1 MCDCTDH
8 KDEIP
13 AYDAQAIESRWMKA
27 WEDSNLFAVDTD
39 DSKPKKYVLEMFP
52 YPSGDIHM
60 GHVRNYTIGDVI
72 ARYSKMRGFD
82 VLHPMGWDAFGLPA
96 ENAAIKHHSHP
107 AKWTYANIE
116 TQKASFKRMGL
127 SYDWDRTVV
136 ACDPEYY
143 RWGQWIF
150 LQFWKRGLVERRE
163 SPVNWCPNCKTVLAN
178 EQVTE
183 GECWRC
189 HGAVEKR
196 DLTQW
201 YLKITDYA
209 QELLDDLDQLEGWP
223 ERVKQQQSNWI
234 GRSEG
239 AEVDF
244 VLCDKDGNVP
254 AEPAED
260 DIITVFTTR
269 ADTLF
274 GATYMVISPEHP
286 CIEKWA
292 DKITNLDA
300 VREYQEA
307 AAKKSDFERTDP
319 NKDKTV
325 QLTGNIEYNYNEAN
339 SGNIADSTVNL
350 NLSDA
355 NSFWTGN
362 AVLSNGGASNSSSD
376 TVTGLNLSL
385 SNGGTW
391 IVANTATA
399 TSSESGSSTT
409 PLAINNLS
417 LNNGT
422 VTFSD
427 ASQTATID
435 NLTGTGGTV
444 NTAVEKNADG
454 TYKTSSLS
462 ATTVST
468 TSGTPTLTVN
478 MVGPNG
484 TTVNSDVIS
493 ASELAA
499 LTSAAVTGAL
509 ATETTR
515 VATVAEGDV
524 NGALTITENTD
535 GTTTVAAPVRN
546 TKLDS
551 LQSIGAISMTLL
563 RHDLNNL
570 TKRMGELRDAPKGVG
585 AWARVYG
592 SKLSYG
598 DNGLTSKNNSVQV
611 GVDTDIAQTG
621 WKVGGAFIYTNG
633 KADYT
638 GGDGDMDAY
647 SIAAYGTWFGSNGV
661 YVDLIG
667 KYTRMST
674 DYEFGNMKGGYDNN
688 AFTVSAETGWHK
700 DLGQYAFVEPQAEL
714 TYGTVGGAD
723 DTASNGVKIDQ
734 SDYNSLIARIGV
746 RAGAK
751 FAENKGRI
759 YARVSGNYDF
769 LGDLKMSAQNASARS
784 NLKDDLGGFWVEYGV
799 GANFS
804 FTKNT
809 YGYVDFERTSGG
821 EVDERYR
828 WNVGIRHTF

>member
-1 MCDCTDH
+1 MNKILISSLTAAVLAAVSGSAVAKSAVYVNEANVSVPDTDVANQTVSSIYPYGISSYNGFEASITNPTIAVTVTSSGN
-8 KDEIP
+8 DPDDGALGTAYGVFNIP
-13 AYDAQAIESRWMKA
+13 GKQNDDAAVTGALLTVGGDTSTVSFTTSANGVSRGIYAAGGLGSDVIVNGSSLTLDATSAESVAHGIVALNNSTVTVNSDTINISANGVTMARAIEASGSTGIGTVILGK
-27 WEDSNLFAVDTD
+27 DSSVTTLNATATKGTAFGIFAGPKVGSTVTVNGKSLTINAHSDTD
-39 DSKPKKYVLEMFP
+39 DAYGLFAQSSVTPDYK
-52 YPSGDIHM
+52 
-60 GHVRNYTIGDVI
+60 GDVSTI
-72 ARYSKMRGFD
+72 
-82 VLHPMGWDAFGLPA
+82 
-96 ENAAIKHHSHP
+96 
-107 AKWTYANIE
+107 NI
-116 TQKASFKRMGL
+116 
-127 SYDWDRTVV
+127 
-136 ACDPEYY
+136 
-143 RWGQWIF
+143 
-150 LQFWKRGLVERRE
+150 
-163 SPVNWCPNCKTVLAN
+163 N
-178 EQVTE
+178 
-183 GECWRC
+183 
-189 HGAVEKR
+189 
-196 DLTQW
+196 
-201 YLKITDYA
+201 
-209 QELLDDLDQLEGWP
+209 
-223 ERVKQQQSNWI
+223 
-234 GRSEG
+234 
-239 AEVDF
+239 
-244 VLCDKDGNVP
+244 
-254 AEPAED
+254 AED
-260 DIITVFTTR
+260 TVINVTSGAGESHQYGIIAMSNSRVNVNGNLTVNAGNGDAILTR
-269 ADTLF
+269 
-274 GATYMVISPEHP
+274 GGSVIT
-286 CIEKWA
+286 I
-292 DKITNLDA
+292 N
-300 VREYQEA
+300 
-307 AAKKSDFERTDP
+307 P

-325 QLTGNIEYNYNEAN
+325 QLTGNIEYNYNVAN

-362 AVLSNGGASNSSSD
+362 AVLSNGGASDSSSD
-376 TVTGLNLSL
+376 TVAGLNLNL

-391 IVANTATA
+391 NVANSTTP
-399 TSSESGSSTT
+399 TTSESGASTT

-417 LNNGT
+417 LNDGT
-422 VTFSD
+422 VNFTD
-427 ASQTATID
+427 ASQSAKIE
-435 NLTGTGGTV
+435 NLSGTGGQV
-444 NTAVEKNADG
+444 NAAVEKNADG
-454 TYKTSSLS
+454 TYKTSTLS
-462 ATTVST
+462 ADKVDTS
-468 TSGTPTLTVN
+468 SGTPTLNMN
-478 MVGPNG
+478 MVGTNG

-493 ASELAA
+493 ADELAS
-499 LTSAAVTGAL
+499 LTAAAATGAL

-535 GTTTVAAPVRN
+535 GTTTVAAPVR
-546 TKLDS
+546 
-551 LQSIGAISMTLL
+551 
-563 RHDLNNL
+563 HDMNNL

-598 DNGLTSKNNSVQV
+598 DSNLTSKNNSVQV

-769 LGDLKMSAQNASARS
+769 LGDLKMSAQNASARN

-809 YGYVDFERTSGG
+809 YGYLDFERTSGG

>member
-1 MCDCTDH
+1 MNKILISSVAAAVLATVSGSALAASAVDVTTADQTVG
-8 KDEIP
+8 DEEAANLTAPESKYPYGISAFSGFGISLSNP
-13 AYDAQAIESRWMKA
+13 VINITAATEREGGEANGIWNTPTETGALVTVGSDSSAVTINASAPVVSRGIFAGNAKGSDIVVNGTSLTIDATSTAGEADGIVAVNGSTVTVNSGTIDVTAKGVNAWAVNAAGATNATPGTIVLGGDTSATMLNATATNGKAYGIFAGSKA
-27 WEDSNLFAVDTD
+27 GSTVTVNGKSLTINSHSDTD
-39 DSKPKKYVLEMFP
+39 DAYGLFAQSSVTPDYE
-52 YPSGDIHM
+52 
-60 GHVRNYTIGDVI
+60 GDVSTI
-72 ARYSKMRGFD
+72 
-82 VLHPMGWDAFGLPA
+82 
-96 ENAAIKHHSHP
+96 
-107 AKWTYANIE
+107 NI
-116 TQKASFKRMGL
+116 
-127 SYDWDRTVV
+127 
-136 ACDPEYY
+136 
-143 RWGQWIF
+143 
-150 LQFWKRGLVERRE
+150 
-163 SPVNWCPNCKTVLAN
+163 N
-178 EQVTE
+178 
-183 GECWRC
+183 
-189 HGAVEKR
+189 
-196 DLTQW
+196 
-201 YLKITDYA
+201 
-209 QELLDDLDQLEGWP
+209 
-223 ERVKQQQSNWI
+223 
-234 GRSEG
+234 
-239 AEVDF
+239 
-244 VLCDKDGNVP
+244 
-254 AEPAED
+254 AED
-260 DIITVFTTR
+260 TVINVTSGAGESHQYGIIALSNSRVNVNGNLTVNAGTGDAILTR
-269 ADTLF
+269 
-274 GATYMVISPEHP
+274 GGSVIT
-286 CIEKWA
+286 I
-292 DKITNLDA
+292 N
-300 VREYQEA
+300 
-307 AAKKSDFERTDP
+307 P

-325 QLTGNIEYNYNEAN
+325 KLTGDINFNYNEAG
-339 SGNIADSTVNL
+339 SGTSADSTVNL
-350 NLSDA
+350 NLSNAD
-355 NSFWTGN
+355 SFWTGN
-362 AVLSNGGASNSSSD
+362 AVLTNGGASETSSG
-376 TVTGLNLSL
+376 TVTGLTLSL

-391 IVANTATA
+391 NVANTAAA
-399 TSSESGSSTT
+399 TETTT

-422 VTFSD
+422 VNFTD
-427 ASQTATID
+427 ASQTAKIE
-435 NLTGTGGTV
+435 NLSGTGGQV
-444 NTAVEKNADG
+444 NAAVEKNADG
-454 TYKTSSLS
+454 TYKTSTLS
-462 ATTVST
+462 SSTVDTS
-468 TSGTPTLTVN
+468 SGTPTLTMN
-478 MVGPNG
+478 MVGTNG

>member
-1 MCDCTDH
+1 MNKILISSLTAAVLAAVSGSAVAKSAVYVNEANVSVPDTDVANQTVSSIYPYGISSYNGFEASITNPTIAVTVTSSGN
-8 KDEIP
+8 DPDDGALGTAYGVFNIP
-13 AYDAQAIESRWMKA
+13 GKQNDDAAVTGALLTVGGDTSTVSFTTSANGVSRGIYAAGGLGSDVIVNGSSLTLDATSAESVAHGIVALNNSTVTVNGKSLTINA
-27 WEDSNLFAVDTD
+27 HSDTD
-39 DSKPKKYVLEMFP
+39 DAYGLFAQSSVTPDYK
-52 YPSGDIHM
+52 
-60 GHVRNYTIGDVI
+60 GDVSTI
-72 ARYSKMRGFD
+72 
-82 VLHPMGWDAFGLPA
+82 
-96 ENAAIKHHSHP
+96 
-107 AKWTYANIE
+107 NI
-116 TQKASFKRMGL
+116 
-127 SYDWDRTVV
+127 
-136 ACDPEYY
+136 
-143 RWGQWIF
+143 
-150 LQFWKRGLVERRE
+150 
-163 SPVNWCPNCKTVLAN
+163 N
-178 EQVTE
+178 
-183 GECWRC
+183 
-189 HGAVEKR
+189 
-196 DLTQW
+196 
-201 YLKITDYA
+201 
-209 QELLDDLDQLEGWP
+209 
-223 ERVKQQQSNWI
+223 
-234 GRSEG
+234 
-239 AEVDF
+239 
-244 VLCDKDGNVP
+244 
-254 AEPAED
+254 AED
-260 DIITVFTTR
+260 TVINVTSGAGESHQYGIIAMSNSRVNVNGNLTVNAGNGDAILTR
-269 ADTLF
+269 
-274 GATYMVISPEHP
+274 GGSVIT
-286 CIEKWA
+286 I
-292 DKITNLDA
+292 N
-300 VREYQEA
+300 
-307 AAKKSDFERTDP
+307 P

-325 QLTGNIEYNYNEAN
+325 QLTGNIEYNYNVAN

-362 AVLSNGGASNSSSD
+362 AVLSNGGASDSSSD
-376 TVTGLNLSL
+376 TVAGLNLNL

-391 IVANTATA
+391 NVANSTTP
-399 TSSESGSSTT
+399 TTSESGASTT

-417 LNNGT
+417 LNDGT
-422 VTFSD
+422 VNFTD
-427 ASQTATID
+427 ASQSAKIE
-435 NLTGTGGTV
+435 NLSGTGGQV
-444 NTAVEKNADG
+444 NAAVEKNADG
-454 TYKTSSLS
+454 TYKTSTLS
-462 ATTVST
+462 ADKVDTS
-468 TSGTPTLTVN
+468 SGTPTLNMN
-478 MVGPNG
+478 MVGTNG

-493 ASELAA
+493 ADELAS
-499 LTSAAVTGAL
+499 LTAAAATGAL

-563 RHDLNNL
+563 RHDMNNL

-598 DNGLTSKNNSVQV
+598 DSNLTSKNNSVQV

-769 LGDLKMSAQNASARS
+769 LGDLKMSAQNASARN

-809 YGYVDFERTSGG
+809 YGYLDFERTSGG

>member
-1 MCDCTDH
+1 M
-8 KDEIP
+8 
-13 AYDAQAIESRWMKA
+13 
-27 WEDSNLFAVDTD
+27 
-39 DSKPKKYVLEMFP
+39 
-52 YPSGDIHM
+52 
-60 GHVRNYTIGDVI
+60 
-72 ARYSKMRGFD
+72 
-82 VLHPMGWDAFGLPA
+82 
-96 ENAAIKHHSHP
+96 
-107 AKWTYANIE
+107 
-116 TQKASFKRMGL
+116 
-127 SYDWDRTVV
+127 
-136 ACDPEYY
+136 
-143 RWGQWIF
+143 
-150 LQFWKRGLVERRE
+150 
-163 SPVNWCPNCKTVLAN
+163 
-178 EQVTE
+178 
-183 GECWRC
+183 
-189 HGAVEKR
+189 
-196 DLTQW
+196 
-201 YLKITDYA
+201 
-209 QELLDDLDQLEGWP
+209 
-223 ERVKQQQSNWI
+223 
-234 GRSEG
+234 
-239 AEVDF
+239 
-244 VLCDKDGNVP
+244 
-254 AEPAED
+254 
-260 DIITVFTTR
+260 
-269 ADTLF
+269 
-274 GATYMVISPEHP
+274 
-286 CIEKWA
+286 
-292 DKITNLDA
+292 
-300 VREYQEA
+300 
-307 AAKKSDFERTDP
+307 
-319 NKDKTV
+319 
-325 QLTGNIEYNYNEAN
+325 
-339 SGNIADSTVNL
+339 
-350 NLSDA
+350 
-355 NSFWTGN
+355 
-362 AVLSNGGASNSSSD
+362 
-376 TVTGLNLSL
+376 TGLNLSL

-391 IVANTATA
+391 NVANSATA
-399 TSSESGSSTT
+399 TTSESGASTT

-417 LNNGT
+417 LNDGT
-422 VTFSD
+422 VNFTD
-427 ASQTATID
+427 ASQSAKIE
-435 NLTGTGGTV
+435 NLSGTGGQV
-444 NTAVEKNADG
+444 NAAVEKNADG
-454 TYKTSSLS
+454 TYKTSTLS
-462 ATTVST
+462 ADKVDTS
-468 TSGTPTLTVN
+468 SGTPTLNMN
-478 MVGPNG
+478 MVGTNG

-493 ASELAA
+493 ADELAS
-499 LTSAAVTGAL
+499 LTAAAATGAL

-563 RHDLNNL
+563 RHDMNNL

-598 DNGLTSKNNSVQV
+598 DSNLTSKNNSVQV

-700 DLGQYAFVEPQAEL
+700 DLGQYAFLEPQAEL

-809 YGYVDFERTSGG
+809 YGYLDFERTSGG

>member
-1 MCDCTDH
+1 M
-8 KDEIP
+8 
-13 AYDAQAIESRWMKA
+13 
-27 WEDSNLFAVDTD
+27 N
-39 DSKPKKYVLEMFP
+39 
-52 YPSGDIHM
+52 
-60 GHVRNYTIGDVI
+60 
-72 ARYSKMRGFD
+72 
-82 VLHPMGWDAFGLPA
+82 
-96 ENAAIKHHSHP
+96 
-107 AKWTYANIE
+107 
-116 TQKASFKRMGL
+116 
-127 SYDWDRTVV
+127 
-136 ACDPEYY
+136 
-143 RWGQWIF
+143 
-150 LQFWKRGLVERRE
+150 
-163 SPVNWCPNCKTVLAN
+163 
-178 EQVTE
+178 
-183 GECWRC
+183 
-189 HGAVEKR
+189 
-196 DLTQW
+196 
-201 YLKITDYA
+201 
-209 QELLDDLDQLEGWP
+209 
-223 ERVKQQQSNWI
+223 
-234 GRSEG
+234 
-239 AEVDF
+239 
-244 VLCDKDGNVP
+244 
-254 AEPAED
+254 
-260 DIITVFTTR
+260 FT
-269 ADTLF
+269 
-274 GATYMVISPEHP
+274 
-286 CIEKWA
+286 
-292 DKITNLDA
+292 
-300 VREYQEA
+300 
-307 AAKKSDFERTDP
+307 
-319 NKDKTV
+319 
-325 QLTGNIEYNYNEAN
+325 
-339 SGNIADSTVNL
+339 
-350 NLSDA
+350 
-355 NSFWTGN
+355 
-362 AVLSNGGASNSSSD
+362 
-376 TVTGLNLSL
+376 
-385 SNGGTW
+385 
-391 IVANTATA
+391 
-399 TSSESGSSTT
+399 
-409 PLAINNLS
+409 
-417 LNNGT
+417 
-422 VTFSD
+422 D
-427 ASQTATID
+427 ASQSAKIE
-435 NLTGTGGTV
+435 NLSGTGGQV
-444 NTAVEKNADG
+444 NAAVEKNADG
-454 TYKTSSLS
+454 TYKTSTLS
-462 ATTVST
+462 ADKVDTS
-468 TSGTPTLTVN
+468 SGTPTLNMN
-478 MVGPNG
+478 MVGTNG

-493 ASELAA
+493 ADELAS
-499 LTSAAVTGAL
+499 LTAAAATGAL

-563 RHDLNNL
+563 RHDMNNL

-598 DNGLTSKNNSVQV
+598 DSNLTSKNNSVQV

-769 LGDLKMSAQNASARS
+769 LGDLKMSAQNASARN

-809 YGYVDFERTSGG
+809 YGYLDFERTSGG